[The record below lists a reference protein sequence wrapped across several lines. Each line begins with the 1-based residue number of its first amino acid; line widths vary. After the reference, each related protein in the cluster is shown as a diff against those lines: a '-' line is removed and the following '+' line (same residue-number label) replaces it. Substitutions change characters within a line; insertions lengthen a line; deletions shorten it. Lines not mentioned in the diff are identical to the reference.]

1 MKTSFNEVERH
12 TFSATHSIL
21 FFGVPGQGMNTEA
34 LSTTMI
40 RDQTQRCDSALLDR
54 DLGFRLRAEKQMEF
68 CKAFDYRDSKIISF
82 YETER
87 TPTVR
92 EVSLAFIFYV

>member
-1 MKTSFNEVERH
+1 
-12 TFSATHSIL
+12 
-21 FFGVPGQGMNTEA
+21 
-34 LSTTMI
+34 
-40 RDQTQRCDSALLDR
+40 
-54 DLGFRLRAEKQMEF
+54 MEF